1 MIILIIRKI
10 LNDYVA
16 FIDDFK
22 YQFSPNMEEFEQKS
36 SRNRSGHIG
45 DFKYQFHGAGCRLEK
60 DGVICEFD
68 FMPINEYPIKFSL
81 WKMRE
86 FILTNKAYGI
96 VKLGESELNEVLHTL
111 VEDGTLVKLV
121 LDGMVWEVYQI

>member
-1 MIILIIRKI
+1 MINLIIRKV

-16 FIDDFK
+16 FINDFK
-22 YQFSPNMEEFEQKS
+22 HQFPPNMEEFEKKS
-36 SRNRSGHIG
+36 SRNRSGHI
-45 DFKYQFHGAGCRLEK
+45 DELKYQFHGAGCRLEK

-68 FMPINEYPIKFSL
+68 FMPANEYSIKFCL

-96 VKLGESELNEVLHTL
+96 VKLEEPELHEVLHTL

-121 LDGMVWEVYQI
+121 LGGVVWEIYQI